1 MSIVSLGR
9 TKEKGNSRSKR
20 AEPTAEPTPLPS
32 TPLPPPYPAAP
43 AVEQNVDAGVQFQL
57 GSTMLQAVDRLT
69 GMSADEIEVVADRLM
84 DGARETEAVL
94 RELARRVRE
103 YGLFANEKLANF
115 VKAAN
120 KCTETARA
128 MHRVL
133 AEPDDDS
140 AADPS
145 SDENA
150 QVANERSPADLSALE
165 AEIEAIG
172 MERAPL
178 RSLPADPAR
187 VVSRDRGRS
196 RAAVVAWSATVIA
209 ATAGVG
215 WSLISREPDVTLV
228 APAGERAM
236 PLAREAALIACL
248 RPIVTGK
255 RGV

>member
-1 MSIVSLGR
+1 MSIVSLSR
-9 TKEKGNSRSKR
+9 TKEKGSSRSKR
-20 AEPTAEPTPLPS
+20 AESTGEPTPLPS
-32 TPLPPPYPAAP
+32 APLPPPYLAAP
-43 AVEQNVDAGVQFQL
+43 SVEQNADAGIQFQL

-128 MHRVL
+128 MHRIL
-133 AEPDDDS
+133 AEPE
-140 AADPS
+140 AADLS
-145 SDENA
+145 SDTNA
-150 QVANERSPADLSALE
+150 QIGTESSLTDLSALE

-178 RSLPADPAR
+178 TQPTR
-187 VVSRDRGRS
+187 
-196 RAAVVAWSATVIA
+196 
-209 ATAGVG
+209 
-215 WSLISREPDVTLV
+215 
-228 APAGERAM
+228 
-236 PLAREAALIACL
+236 
-248 RPIVTGK
+248 
-255 RGV
+255 